1 MLDGLKQTALQHCFI
16 FLSFLSYTPGEWMTG
31 ILQEQLVSLVDQLG
45 REIPAEKP
53 GIVSADMIP
62 VLGL

>member
-1 MLDGLKQTALQHCFI
+1 
-16 FLSFLSYTPGEWMTG
+16 MTG